1 MIKSKKTISIVFI
14 VLLSLFVSKYILPQ
28 ETNDKGVNG
37 VNIVEVVS
45 QIKQYYK
52 SKEFTK
58 FKKKAYCGISILLA
72 FGLIYNGIKT
82 YLYYNKTGQFK
93 FGIFIVNLILFYV
106 MAIVYA
112 LVNK

>member
-1 MIKSKKTISIVFI
+1 MNKSKKTINIVFI
-14 VLLSLFVSKYILPQ
+14 ILISLFISTYILPQ
-28 ETNDKGVNG
+28 ERNDKD

-58 FKKKAYCGISILLA
+58 FKKKAYCGISILLI
-72 FGLIYNGIKT
+72 FGFIYHIIKA
-82 YLYYNKTGQFK
+82 YFYFIRTGQFK
-93 FGIFIVNLILFYV
+93 FGMFIISLILFYV
-106 MAIVYA
+106 MAIVNA